1 MAYHDKETDFTGMS
15 ADSMFGSSMSFGEK
29 AAAVAA
35 AQARRLSRADPADPV
50 ADGIRIA
57 AQLGHCPGAIVK
69 HLRAIERAA
78 LSAAGDVVHRAR
90 EGGL

>member
-1 MAYHDKETDFTGMS
+1 MAYHDMETDFTGIG
-15 ADSMFGSSMSFGEK
+15 AESMFGVPMTFAEK

-35 AQARRLSRADPADPV
+35 AQARRVARSDAADPV
-50 ADGIRIA
+50 AEGIRIA
-57 AQLGHCPGAIVK
+57 AQLGHCPGAIIK

>member
-1 MAYHDKETDFTGMS
+1 MAYHDKETDFTGMG

-29 AAAVAA
+29 AAAVAI
-35 AQARRLSRADPADPV
+35 AQARRLARADPADPV

-57 AQLGHCPGAIVK
+57 AQLGHCPGAIIK
-69 HLRAIERAA
+69 HLRAIEQAA
-78 LSAAGDVVHRAR
+78 LNAAGDVVHRAR